1 MSQATH
7 KILAKSPSY
16 TRVNEDPYIFD
27 QILLPTANQNYRIG
41 LGGGVYL
48 WFCQGSTMGIYIV
61 KNSSIPT
68 SVGHLQ
74 HFFLK
79 KCYKCLS
86 NVPCREGE
94 GKMEDLGIDWIIT
107 F

>member
-48 WFCQGSTMGIYIV
+48 WFCQGSTMGIYVV

-74 HFFLK
+74 HFFFKEVLQMPI
-79 KCYKCLS
+79 KCALQGGG
-86 NVPCREGE
+86 GE
-94 GKMEDLGIDWIIT
+94 DGGSWH
-107 F
+107 